1 MFGESPEAMIDW
13 PPFLPIAFRCDV
25 YALTITYV
33 VADIFYCLG
42 GYRIVVEDQTIG
54 VSLGAIVFFVPWFNG
69 IVAAFMAAILWRT
82 LLQTNDVRETVMT
95 LVIGYAWGTVVAW
108 ILQIPLFVPIYNIT
122 NPSIYYAGPLGMIVA
137 AILRRRKRLASAKA
151 SSQMDSST

>member
-1 MFGESPEAMIDW
+1 MVEW
-13 PPFLPIAFRCDV
+13 PRFLPIAFRCGV
-25 YALTITYV
+25 YALALTYV
-33 VADIFYCLG
+33 AADLFYCLG

-69 IVAAFMAAILWRT
+69 IMAAFMAAILWSTQLKT
-82 LLQTNDVRETVMT
+82 LDVRETVMT

-122 NPSIYYAGPLGMIVA
+122 FPSIYYAGPLGMIVA
-137 AILRRRKRLASAKA
+137 AILRRRREHTSG
-151 SSQMDSST
+151 